1 LLTEKKKRSVVDS
14 LTWMHDPQ
22 IQNQCGHRTRSV
34 VKIKLLA
41 HEFTS
46 PKASSGGTCEREAG
60 GRRERGRT
68 AAAWVPGRGGREEND
83 GRLAVGSGGSSLFP
97 RERGRPARFNCW
109 IDRSIRRAI
118 QLVSLCA
125 GAPDRA
131 EAIVSRAYGGYGSLP
146 QVTPA
151 LRTEAQ
157 G

>member
-1 LLTEKKKRSVVDS
+1 VDS

-22 IQNQCGHRTRSV
+22 IQNQCGHRTRSM

-109 IDRSIRRAI
+109 IDRSGARFNSFPCARAPPTAPR
-118 QLVSLCA
+118 LLLA
-125 GAPDRA
+125 G
-131 EAIVSRAYGGYGSLP
+131 
-146 QVTPA
+146 
-151 LRTEAQ
+151 RTEAMGRFHKSHRLYGQ
-157 G
+157 RHRASG